1 MSMTFFSLALFF
13 GLVVLLAFL
22 RIKTAGRFT
31 IETREIVAAIV
42 VVGLVLFV
50 SGEIKEI
57 AFGDVRLIR
66 EIKKAAKAPV
76 KENVATRQVD
86 TISSNTL
93 RFEESRTGTKG
104 SVERIPML
112 IETKADALSFQ
123 LGSDYYVAS
132 AIAMYLEELTKAPFL
147 QYLVFTNP
155 KGEFVGVAD
164 ARAIAE
170 QFAPGDSSLTPRQL
184 TRAIQ
189 NANIAWL
196 RQLPGYIGANDALSA
211 GLSTR
216 EALSQMLER
225 NVDKL
230 PVIDGAKQFIG
241 VAYQSQLMGNI
252 LMAITP
258 EGKQ

>member
-57 AFGDVRLIR
+57 AFGDVRLVR
-66 EIKKAAKAPV
+66 EIKKAATAPV
-76 KENVATRQVD
+76 KENVTTRQVD
-86 TISSNTL
+86 TINTTTL
-93 RFEESRTGTKG
+93 RFQESRTGAKG

-123 LGSDYYVAS
+123 IGSDYYVAS

-155 KGEFVGVAD
+155 KGEFVGMAD
-164 ARAIAE
+164 ARAIADR
-170 QFAPGDSSLTPRQL
+170 FGSRDRALTPDRL
-184 TRAIQ
+184 TSAIENATRAELQ
-189 NANIAWL
+189 K
-196 RQLPGYIGANDALSA
+196 LPGYIGAVFSEEGISA
-211 GLSTR
+211 VSSKRSACRTLF
-216 EALSQMLER
+216 
-225 NVDKL
+225 V
-230 PVIDGAKQFIG
+230 
-241 VAYQSQLMGNI
+241 
-252 LMAITP
+252 
-258 EGKQ
+258 